1 MWEVVVVVRELE
13 RRIGEQNIYNITTAA
28 TNS

>member
-1 MWEVVVVVRELE
+1 MQEVVEVRELE

>member
-1 MWEVVVVVRELE
+1 MQEVVVERELE

>member
-1 MWEVVVVVRELE
+1 MLEVVVVRELE